1 MPTLKKF
8 PWVSLTLL
16 LVTYS
21 TLGWLLTEFHD
32 PMIVWVIVVVG
43 ILLLAAELSSS
54 WSKIRDGL
62 ASLFKSD
69 NRAFLFGVAGA
80 FLSVVIITWFHIF
93 AHALVV
99 ISAATLVKLD
109 AQTARLSQR
118 QTFWLLAIVSLVGLG
133 LGRLAQHLYLQTLI
147 YFNP

>member
-21 TLGWLLTEFHD
+21 TLGWLLTELHD

-43 ILLLAAELSSS
+43 ILLLAAELSSP
-54 WSKIRDGL
+54 WSQIRDGL

-69 NRAFLFGVAGA
+69 NRAFFFAVAA
-80 FLSVVIITWFHIF
+80 VFLSIVTITWFHIF

-99 ISAATLVKLD
+99 ISAGTLFKLD
-109 AQTARLSQR
+109 AQTAGLSQR
-118 QTFWLLAIVSLVGLG
+118 QTFWLLGIVSLVGLW

-147 YFNP
+147 YVNS

>member
-32 PMIVWVIVVVG
+32 PMIVWVIVVVF
-43 ILLLAAELSSS
+43 ILLLAAELSSP

-69 NRAFLFGVAGA
+69 TRAFFFAVAIA
-80 FLSVVIITWFHIF
+80 LMSVAIITWFHIF

-99 ISAATLVKLD
+99 ISAGTLVKLD